1 MGTGREATGSPSVR
15 MSTGLCSWISALLL
29 LILTQMLT
37 SLVVFGG
44 EFICSSETLISP
56 FHFCLIHRGQKFCD
70 LWQRPDS
77 GVKEGAFT
85 VVIIFGLYAPLVF
98 VAFAVLST
106 LFAAYGRDC
115 SLLRFSV
122 ALQAASS
129 LLTLTG
135 LTSFLVLNHTY
146 LSWEHM
152 TVWFYVCSGVHFQL
166 AASTALTYVST
177 KEPNPHWE
185 RLAEEAA

>member
-1 MGTGREATGSPSVR
+1 MGSPSVR
-15 MSTGLCSWISALLL
+15 KSTGLCSWISALLL
-29 LILTQMLT
+29 LIFTQMLT
-37 SLVVFGG
+37 SLMVFGG
-44 EFICSSETLISP
+44 EFICSSETVISP
-56 FHFCLIHRGQKFCD
+56 FYFCLIHRGEELCD
-70 LWQRPDS
+70 LWQRPDA

-85 VVIIFGLYAPLVF
+85 VVIIFSLYAPLVF

-106 LFAAYGRDC
+106 LFAARGRDR

-135 LTSFLVLNHTY
+135 VIAFLLLNHTY

-152 TVWFYVCSGVHFQL
+152 TVWFYVCCGVHFQL
-166 AASTALTYVST
+166 ALSTALTYVSA
-177 KEPNPHWE
+177 KELKPHWE
-185 RLAEEAA
+185 